1 MYISKA
7 VCAQRRKSTTTL
19 QVLYKVSC
27 LPPAPERKHVRGT
40 LSALSRTGLYPLL
53 SRPRERQRER
63 ALASLRDTARRER
76 SRSAEPEAGA
86 EENKKRTPNTR
97 HAAPGS
103 RTARDGKSAKAQAR
117 SHALTARERR
127 RSRERTRSRA
137 LCKQTAAHHM
147 HRQHGPL
154 HHNCTRASKSLRDT
168 HPSPSWS
175 RLWIM

>member
-7 VCAQRRKSTTTL
+7 VSCVRTKSTT
-19 QVLYKVSC
+19 YKYCIQVSC

-63 ALASLRDTARRER
+63 ELSPLSGTPRAGR

-117 SHALTARERR
+117 SHALTARVRR

>member
-1 MYISKA
+1 MYKSKA
-7 VCAQRRKSTTTL
+7 DCAQEHYKSTV
-19 QVLYKVSC
+19 QVSC
-27 LPPAPERKHVRGT
+27 LPPAPERQHVRAT

-63 ALASLRDTARRER
+63 ERELSPLSGTPR
-76 SRSAEPEAGA
+76 AAAGREEPEAGA
-86 EENKKRTPNTR
+86 EEHKKRTPNTR

-103 RTARDGKSAKAQAR
+103 RTARDGESAKAQAR
-117 SHALTARERR
+117 SHALTVRVRR